1 MIGSGAGRSTRA
13 RARWATAVAA
23 ALALGAAFGE
33 VAAGAGPR
41 SETPRATTAATAA
54 TTTIGVLYFDYAGK
68 NAELAPLSKGL
79 AQMLISDLAAVDTV
93 RVVERERLQAVLDEQ
108 RLGESWKKSGKIDNR
123 TAARIGKLLG
133 ARYLVLGT
141 YFDAM
146 GTFRADARLV
156 DVETGQIVK
165 SIGANG
171 KAEDFIGL
179 EQALADGLCKAAA
192 QLPQL
197 PGTESTGG
205 ERKET
210 EHRGEHGVAKPPAR
224 RPPKPPRG
232 LKASTAVTYG
242 KALAAADG
250 GDRKQAQTLFKSVLA
265 EQPDFELAQRDLDKL
280 IQ

>member
-1 MIGSGAGRSTRA
+1 MIESGAGSA
-13 RARWATAVAA
+13 RARVLVAA
-23 ALALGAAFGE
+23 AGLALAAAFGE
-33 VAAGAGPR
+33 GVAGAGPAANA
-41 SETPRATTAATAA
+41 PRGAAATAPA
-54 TTTIGVLYFDYAGK
+54 ATTIGVLYFDYAGK

-79 AQMLISDLAAVDTV
+79 AQMLISDLTAVGTV

-108 RLGESWKKSGKIDNR
+108 KLGESWKKAGKLDSR

-146 GTFRADARLV
+146 GAFRADARLV

-165 SIGANG
+165 AVGASG
-171 KAEDFIGL
+171 KAEDFIAL
-179 EQALADGLCKAAA
+179 EQTLADGLREAAA
-192 QLPQL
+192 QLPPPL
-197 PGTESTGG
+197 DAS
-205 ERKET
+205 
-210 EHRGEHGVAKPPAR
+210 EHGAGEHGLARPPVR

-242 KALAAADG
+242 KALAAADV
-250 GDRKQAQTLFKSVLA
+250 GDRKQASTLFKSVLA

>member
-1 MIGSGAGRSTRA
+1 MIGSGAGSARVRA
-13 RARWATAVAA
+13 RLAVA
-23 ALALGAAFGE
+23 ALALAGGAGE
-33 VAAGAGPR
+33 RVAGAGPPA
-41 SETPRATTAATAA
+41 EAPHAAPANA
-54 TTTIGVLYFDYAGK
+54 GTTIGVLYFDYAGK

-108 RLGESWKKSGKIDNR
+108 KLGESWKKAGKIDGR

-146 GTFRADARLV
+146 GAFRADARLV

-171 KAEDFIGL
+171 KAEDFMGL
-179 EQALADGLCKAAA
+179 EQMLANGLCKAAA
-192 QLPQL
+192 QLPPPRDSL
-197 PGTESTGG
+197 NDASEHVEHKDS
-205 ERKET
+205 
-210 EHRGEHGVAKPPAR
+210 EHRGGEHGVARPPAHR
-224 RPPKPPRG
+224 IPKPPRG

-242 KALAAADG
+242 KALAAADA
-250 GDRKQAQTLFKSVLA
+250 GDRKQAQSLFKSVLA
-265 EQPDFELAQRDLDKL
+265 DQPDFELAQRDLDKL

>member
-1 MIGSGAGRSTRA
+1 MIGSGAGSARA
-13 RARWATAVAA
+13 RAGLKVAA
-23 ALALGAAFGE
+23 AAAIALATLFGDG
-33 VAAGAGPR
+33 AAGASPPAQA
-41 SETPRATTAATAA
+41 PRAGTASNAA
-54 TTTIGVLYFDYAGK
+54 TTIGVLYFDYAGK
-68 NAELAPLSKGL
+68 NTELAPLSKGL

-108 RLGESWKKSGKIDNR
+108 KLGGSGKIDSR

-146 GTFRADARLV
+146 GAFRADARLV

-171 KAEDFIGL
+171 KAGDFIAL
-179 EQALADGLCKAAA
+179 EQTLADGLRQAAA
-192 QLPQL
+192 QLPPLRDGQNA
-197 PGTESTGG
+197 G
-205 ERKET
+205 EHKEA
-210 EHRGEHGVAKPPAR
+210 EHRGGGHGADRPPAR

-242 KALAAADG
+242 KALAAADV

>member
-1 MIGSGAGRSTRA
+1 MIGSGAGRA
-13 RARWATAVAA
+13 RARVLVAA
-23 ALALGAAFGE
+23 AAMALAGTIGE
-33 VAAGAGPR
+33 DVAGAGPPA
-41 SETPRATTAATAA
+41 EPPRAAPANAG
-54 TTTIGVLYFDYAGK
+54 TTIGVLYFDYAGK

-93 RVVERERLQAVLDEQ
+93 LVVERERLQAVLDEQ
-108 RLGESWKKSGKIDNR
+108 KLGESWKKSGKLDSR

-141 YFDAM
+141 YFDAV
-146 GTFRADARLV
+146 GAFRADARLV

-171 KAEDFIGL
+171 KAEDFISL
-179 EQALADGLCKAAA
+179 EQILADGLCKAVA
-192 QLPQL
+192 QLPSP
-197 PGTESTGG
+197 PGSDHAEHKDAEHGG
-205 ERKET
+205 
-210 EHRGEHGVAKPPAR
+210 GEHGVARPPVR
-224 RPPKPPRG
+224 RIPKPPRG

-242 KALAAADG
+242 KALAAADV
-250 GDRKQAQTLFKSVLA
+250 GDRRQAQTLFKSVLA

>member
-1 MIGSGAGRSTRA
+1 MAA
-13 RARWATAVAA
+13 AA
-23 ALALGAAFGE
+23 ALALAGSVGERVAGAAP
-33 VAAGAGPR
+33 AAD
-41 SETPRATTAATAA
+41 AAHAA
-54 TTTIGVLYFDYAGK
+54 PANTGTTIGVLYFDYAGK
-68 NAELAPLSKGL
+68 NAELRPLSKGL

-108 RLGESWKKSGKIDNR
+108 KLGESWKKSGKIDSR

-146 GTFRADARLV
+146 GAFRADARLV

-179 EQALADGLCKAAA
+179 EQLLADGLCKAAA
-192 QLPQL
+192 QLP
-197 PGTESTGG
+197 P
-205 ERKET
+205 
-210 EHRGEHGVAKPPAR
+210 PPASEHAEHKQAEHPGSEPGLARPPVR
-224 RPPKPPRG
+224 RIPKPPRG
-232 LKASTAVTYG
+232 LKASTAVAYG
-242 KALAAADG
+242 KALAAADV
-250 GDRKQAQTLFKSVLA
+250 GDRKQAQSLFKSVLA
-265 EQPDFELAQRDLDKL
+265 DQPDFELAQRDLDKL

>member
-1 MIGSGAGRSTRA
+1 
-13 RARWATAVAA
+13 
-23 ALALGAAFGE
+23 
-33 VAAGAGPR
+33 
-41 SETPRATTAATAA
+41 
-54 TTTIGVLYFDYAGK
+54 VLYFDYAGK

-108 RLGESWKKSGKIDNR
+108 KLGESWKKSGKIDSR

-146 GTFRADARLV
+146 GAFRADARLV

-179 EQALADGLCKAAA
+179 EQLLADGLCKAAA
-192 QLPQL
+192 QLPPP
-197 PGTESTGG
+197 PGSEHKEAGQRGG
-205 ERKET
+205 EP
-210 EHRGEHGVAKPPAR
+210 GVARPPAR
-224 RPPKPPRG
+224 RIPKPPRG
-232 LKASTAVTYG
+232 LKASTAVNYG
-242 KALAAADG
+242 KALAAADV
-250 GDRKQAQTLFKSVLA
+250 GDRKQAQSLFKSVLA
-265 EQPDFELAQRDLDKL
+265 DQPDFELAQRDLDKL